1 MKTLSRFLVLGILI
15 VVILSTVGVY
25 ATWYYTGTV
34 EDFQTGIDLGVEIF
48 EYKPEEV
55 LPGDQEA
62 TELHENHNNLVKNI
76 VNHIDY
82 GLNATKKP
90 IVRKLLEDGAGVV
103 YSNQNVS
110 GGNLKHMMLDSS
122 DVESLMFCVEYV
134 TDTEYNAY
142 TFSGKL
148 VGSQNIGVWIDVY
161 KTVIT
166 KTGKTWVATKSF
178 IGKAQISTVYTSS
191 DGQVT
196 SIDVKTW
203 KSAT

>member
-1 MKTLSRFLVLGILI
+1 MKTLSRFLVLGLLI

-55 LPGDQEA
+55 LPGDQES
-62 TELHENHNNLVKNI
+62 TKLHENHNNLVKNI
-76 VNHIDY
+76 VNHVDY

-90 IVRKLLEDGAGVV
+90 IVRELLEDGAGVV

-110 GGNLKHMMLDSS
+110 GGNLKHMMLGSS
-122 DVESLMFCVEYV
+122 DVEGLMFCVEYV
-134 TDTEYNAY
+134 TDNEYNAY

-148 VGSQNIGVWIDVY
+148 VGSQNIGVSIDVY

-166 KTGKTWVATKSF
+166 KTGDTWVATISF

-191 DGQVT
+191 SEQVI
-196 SIDVKTW
+196 SINVKTW
-203 KSAT
+203 KNAM